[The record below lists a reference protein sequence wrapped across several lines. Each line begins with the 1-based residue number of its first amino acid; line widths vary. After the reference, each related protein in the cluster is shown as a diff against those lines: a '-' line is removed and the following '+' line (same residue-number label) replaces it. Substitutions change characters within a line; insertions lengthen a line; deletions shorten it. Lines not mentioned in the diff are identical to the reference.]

1 MKRKKPK
8 PFWERAYKGHAY
20 WLGKMKLGKV
30 TLLVDGEGRYR
41 WEAAG
46 RTGFVDA
53 LDKDAADY
61 GARDGGVAK
70 PPDHDLLDLRGGRVE
85 HRVFDV
91 VAGEDGPDLPAIG
104 APRRVVHDDAFAA
117 PGLGLDPGKTKQRH
131 CRSHDQRQV
140 TNRECTSWHVYPDLR
155 WSDLIFDLAKPWLFH
170 WPICCT

>member
-53 LDKDAADY
+53 LDKAKAAVELAVFNAD
-61 GARDGGVAK
+61 K
-70 PPDHDLLDLRGGRVE
+70 QLDL
-85 HRVFDV
+85 FQ
-91 VAGEDGPDLPAIG
+91 I
-104 APRRVVHDDAFAA
+104 
-117 PGLGLDPGKTKQRH
+117 
-131 CRSHDQRQV
+131 
-140 TNRECTSWHVYPDLR
+140 
-155 WSDLIFDLAKPWLFH
+155 
-170 WPICCT
+170 